1 MLKRFQLREYKS
13 KDHNNHGNHDNRDN
27 PNNHNNRNN
36 SGIPNGYSGGSF
48 GGGGSS
54 GGGSPGSSPRPSP
67 PPNPKADKPLLD
79 PAPPA
84 ERAPDVPDRVD
95 ITDADRARFECD
107 CQGCRKQDRRHRRQR
122 QYSFDPG
129 TLVPMADGTTKAI
142 KGVEVGDE
150 VVATDPETGETSAQ
164 PVTDL
169 HVNLDRELTTLT
181 LASLSV
187 LGLRTI
193 GEGEGDRST
202 RGPTEAAVSTLE
214 TTQNHPFWDVA
225 ADEWVEAGDLV
236 PGRSIVT
243 GPTGERQLVVAV
255 DNYTGAAE
263 MRDLT
268 VANIHTYYV
277 VAGDTPV
284 LVHNNND
291 DCPRFLRYQELTDPQ
306 MEQGGFRYQ
315 VHVTGTRTE
324 EVWRHRGRD
333 VHLDGGPTRLFA
345 MKVGGHRDTPSRV
358 MAK

>member
-1 MLKRFQLREYKS
+1 
-13 KDHNNHGNHDNRDN
+13 
-27 PNNHNNRNN
+27 
-36 SGIPNGYSGGSF
+36 
-48 GGGGSS
+48 
-54 GGGSPGSSPRPSP
+54 
-67 PPNPKADKPLLD
+67 
-79 PAPPA
+79 
-84 ERAPDVPDRVD
+84 VPDRVD

-107 CQGCRKQDRRHRRQR
+107 CQGCRKH
-122 QYSFDPG
+122 SFDPD
-129 TLVPMADGTTKAI
+129 TPVLMADGTTKAI
-142 KGVEVGDE
+142 KDVEVGDE

-225 ADEWVEAGDLV
+225 ADEWVDAADLV
-236 PGRSIVT
+236 PGRSVVT
-243 GPTGERQLVVAV
+243 SPTGERQLVVAV

-268 VANIHTYYV
+268 VATIHTYYV

-284 LVHNNND
+284 LVHNTPVLVHNSNCDTFGDLQNLRSLVGSDVTARLDIGDRQFFGWND
-291 DCPRFLRYQELTDPQ
+291 PTHTGSIPGRWSFFSQHAEGQTFLQALDAGV
-306 MEQGGFRYQ
+306 QGGHARLYVLGRPDPKRDPCGFCRSDISGMARMLGLDSLE
-315 VHVTGTRTE
+315 VVTPQGVVGVFTRE
-324 EVWRHRGRD
+324 AGR
-333 VHLDGGPTRLFA
+333 
-345 MKVGGHRDTPSRV
+345 MKWSWP
-358 MAK
+358 